1 MFYTAQGKENIFSL
15 SVLELKF
22 WQMGKK
28 NYVSEL
34 CNIFSNM
41 INTKVKL

>member
-1 MFYTAQGKENIFSL
+1 
-15 SVLELKF
+15 
-22 WQMGKK
+22 MGKK

-41 INTKVKL
+41 INTKVEIIVCNLN